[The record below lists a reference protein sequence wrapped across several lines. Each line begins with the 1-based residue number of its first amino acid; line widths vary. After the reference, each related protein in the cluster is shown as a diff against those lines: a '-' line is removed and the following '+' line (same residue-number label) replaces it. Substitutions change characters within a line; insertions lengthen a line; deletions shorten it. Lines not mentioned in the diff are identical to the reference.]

1 MATVWAVAV
10 IGVLWTVALGLV
22 TVGGA
27 RVVRHR
33 AQAAADLTAL
43 AVAARAVPLGE
54 DACRRGEAV
63 AAANGARLERCAVV
77 GPIADVVV
85 AADVRLPLLG
95 RRTVNA
101 RARAG
106 PADHQAAP

>member
-1 MATVWAVAV
+1 VWAVAL

-22 TVGGA
+22 TVAGA

-43 AVAARAVPLGE
+43 AVAARAIPLGE
-54 DACRRGEAV
+54 EACRRGEAV
-63 AAANGARLERCAVV
+63 AAANGAGLERCAVV
-77 GPIADVVV
+77 GPTADVIV
-85 AADVRLPLLG
+85 AAEVRLPLLG
-95 RRTVNA
+95 LHTVNA

-106 PADHQAAP
+106 PADHRAAP